1 MPVQKIKSGRVN
13 ISIDSFVGDNGV
25 IFFDESDGLLR
36 LGDGETP
43 GGLVLA
49 GGGGDG
55 SGYVL
60 PVATTTRLGGV
71 KIDNSTIAINNQVIS
86 VLNGVFTTSSYAN
99 PSWIT
104 SLAYNK
110 LSGAPILSTVATSG
124 SYNDLSN
131 RPSLFSGNYNDLT
144 NRPTL
149 FSGSYTDLSNR
160 PTIPTSTNQ
169 LTNDAGFITSTALT
183 GLATEEFVNSAI
195 SNIEISDP
203 YVLPTAST
211 TTLGG
216 IKLGQG
222 LTIDGEGVVS
232 VVGGGGEGI
241 PGADGEDG
249 ASAYEIAVANGFD
262 GTEQQWLT
270 SLIGSAG
277 ADGAPGEQ
285 GPPGADGVNGIDGAP
300 GADGAPGRDGID
312 GINGIDGAPGEQG
325 PPGADGINGADGAS
339 AYEIAVANGFNG
351 TEQEWLASLEADPA
365 QTGNIRFENSVITTV
380 DSSGIVF
387 ETASIFNSD
396 ITVENDL
403 VVNGEIRNTFDELF
417 ATQNYVVSEINK
429 LIDTAPDLL
438 NTLSEIAAALNN
450 DESFA
455 TTITGQLALKADT
468 EDLATVAFSG
478 SYNDL
483 TDAPTVINANGTLS
497 LPILIVEPTNLQAG
511 QIALA
516 DGVQWDPL
524 AKNESR
530 PYLAI
535 YTGSGWIDVGG
546 LTTTDVYKQILE
558 IG

>member
-1 MPVQKIKSGRVN
+1 M
-13 ISIDSFVGDNGV
+13 DSFVQELFTSRGNY
-25 IFFDESDGLLR
+25 
-36 LGDGETP
+36 GDGTTRVGQKGRIWYDSASNAFRVGDGVTP
-43 GGLVLA
+43 GGILIS
-49 GGGGDG
+49 GGGGYFDG
-55 SGYVL
+55 GGATGSFDFNIAADDSTQRTVNSGETVQF
-60 PVATTTRLGGV
+60 LGSRGV
-71 KIDNSTIAINNQVIS
+71 S
-86 VLNGVFTTSSYAN
+86 TSSN
-99 PSWIT
+99 DDGVVTIT
-104 SLAYNK
+104 
-110 LSGAPILSTVATSG
+110 GP
-124 SYNDLSN
+124 DLSVYALSSALN
-131 RPSLFSGNYNDLT
+131 SYALSSSVPT
-144 NRPTL
+144 N
-149 FSGSYTDLSNR
+149 N
-160 PTIPTSTNQ
+160 NQ
-169 LTNDAGFITSTALT
+169 LTNGAGYITSSALT
-183 GLATEEFVNSAI
+183 GLATETYVTTRGYITSSALSGLATEEFVNSAI
-195 SNIEISDP
+195 SNIEISNP

-222 LTIDGEGVVS
+222 LTVDGDGVVS
-232 VVGGGGEGI
+232 VVGGGEGI
-241 PGADGEDG
+241 PGEDG

-270 SLIGSAG
+270 SLIGPAG
-277 ADGAPGEQ
+277 AD
-285 GPPGADGVNGIDGAP
+285 GPPGADGINGVDGAP
-300 GADGAPGRDGID
+300 GA
-312 GINGIDGAPGEQG
+312 DGAPGEQG
-325 PPGADGINGADGAS
+325 PPGADGINGVDGAPGADGAPGEQGPPGADGINGVDGAPGADGAS
-339 AYEIAVANGFNG
+339 AYEIAVANGFEG
-351 TEQEWLASLEADPA
+351 TEQQWLASLEADPA

-387 ETASIFNSD
+387 ETASVFNSD

-524 AKNESR
+524 TKNESR

-535 YTGSGWIDVGG
+535 YTGTGWIDVGG
-546 LTTTDVYKQILE
+546 LTTTDVYKQIFE
-558 IG
+558 MG